1 MKLIDANFP
10 RDIEIIQ
17 RYYIGFCLDEQRESK
32 TTYTFENDGCI
43 ILVRNV
49 PCIECEMCGEI
60 FFKGDVSQKLDEIID
75 NAKIIPQELAIIDYN
90 KVA

>member
-1 MKLIDANFP
+1 M
-10 RDIEIIQ
+10 RIEMC
-17 RYYIGFCLDEQRESK
+17 RFCLDEQRESK
-32 TTYTFENDGCI
+32 TTYTFEHDGCI

-75 NAKIIPQELAIIDYN
+75 SANILPQELAIIDYN